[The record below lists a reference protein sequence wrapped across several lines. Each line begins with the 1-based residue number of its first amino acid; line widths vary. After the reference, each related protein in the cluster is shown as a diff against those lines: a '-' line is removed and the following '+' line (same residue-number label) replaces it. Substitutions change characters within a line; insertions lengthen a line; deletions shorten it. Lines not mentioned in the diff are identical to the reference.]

1 MYWMYELIMANLDRL
16 ISEAIIFLLV
26 LALEFYTIK
35 PMVGDLFGYILIGVT
50 VIVLL
55 LDILRNVL

>member
-1 MYWMYELIMANLDRL
+1 MIMANLDRL

>member
-1 MYWMYELIMANLDRL
+1 MYDLIMANLDRL
-16 ISEAIIFLLV
+16 ISEAIIILLV

-35 PMVGDLFGYILIGVT
+35 PMVGDVIGYILMGVT

-55 LDILRNVL
+55 LDILRNAL

>member
-1 MYWMYELIMANLDRL
+1 MYDLIMANLDRL
-16 ISEAIIFLLV
+16 ISEAIIILLV

-35 PMVGDLFGYILIGVT
+35 PMVGDVIGYILLGIT

-55 LDILRNVL
+55 LDILRNAL